1 MAKTITATDRK
12 ALIRLASSM
21 DKGSPQRLVIL
32 AGLKKE
38 AIRKKLR
45 RFPGFVW
52 ESSTEYDDGGSV
64 AAMPGAYRRLLGRRW
79 LYSPNDEEGS
89 ETVAIRVLK
98 RNGYKLTEKKT
109 VRSLSEHDPENNYMK
124 FEDANG
130 SVVILDFNDYGAGL
144 SISLEDVVWGSLG
157 P

>member
-1 MAKTITATDRK
+1 MDKISTQDRSS
-12 ALIRLASSM
+12 LIRLASSM
-21 DKGSPQRLVIL
+21 EKGSLERRVIL
-32 AGLKKE
+32 SGLKKE

-45 RFPGFVW
+45 GFPGFVW
-52 ESSTEYDDGGSV
+52 ESSTEYDGGGPV
-64 AAMPGAYRRLLGRRW
+64 AAMPGAYRRLLGPRRW

-89 ETVAIRVLK
+89 ETVAIRLLK
-98 RNGYKLTEKKT
+98 RNGYKLTEKKK

-130 SVVILDFNDYGAGL
+130 SVMILDFNDYGAGL